1 MLTLLRELVRQCAA
15 HKVPISLCGE
25 MAGTPLDAMAL
36 IGLGF
41 RNLSMTPSSI
51 GPVKTMVRSLRLAPL
66 EQFLPGLAKAA
77 DHSVRGKLSAFARD
91 HGVII

>member
-1 MLTLLRELVRQCAA
+1 MKERYALGSIVL
-15 HKVPISLCGE
+15 HW
-25 MAGTPLDAMAL
+25 AMVILILAL

-66 EQFLPGLAKAA
+66 EQFLPSLAKAP